1 MAQHLSEEDY
11 NEIKKLRASGMSIAN
26 ISRKYGKSDS
36 TISNIINGKCQPRT
50 AQRSSLEDWEMED
63 IKFLKAQGL
72 MQKDIAKKIGRSNS
86 VVCMALK
93 QLGESE
99 GRPPR
104 YKEPQPIETIDL
116 SKLPDNVLFRHT
128 REFCF

>member
-11 NEIKKLRASGMSIAN
+11 DQIKKLRASGMSIAN
-26 ISRKYGKSDS
+26 ISKKYGKSDS
-36 TISNIINGKCQPRT
+36 TISNIINGKCQPRA

-63 IKFLKAQGL
+63 IKYLKSQGL

-93 QLGESE
+93 QLGQWE
-99 GRPPR
+99 GKQPR
-104 YKEPQPIETIDL
+104 YKEPQPFQTVDL
-116 SKLPDNVLFRHT
+116 SSLPDNVLFKHS